1 MPIATAPAR
10 ILLVLSP
17 SPMRRL
23 LADWLRAE
31 GYGVR
36 EAFAGDVTGILA
48 AGEAD
53 LVLTS
58 SDLEGEW
65 RWAEDPGVEV
75 LVLAQRRDSRRRP
88 RG

>member
-1 MPIATAPAR
+1 MPLATSPSR

-36 EAFAGDVTGILA
+36 EAFAGDVGGIVA

-65 RWAEDPGVEV
+65 HWADDPRIDV
-75 LVLAQRRDSRRRP
+75 LVLAQRRGALGCP

>member
-1 MPIATAPAR
+1 MPPVAAPER

-23 LADWLRAE
+23 LGDWLRAE

-36 EAFAGDVTGILA
+36 EAFAGDVGEIVE
-48 AGEAD
+48 AGGAD
-53 LVLTS
+53 LVVTS

-65 RWAEDPGVEV
+65 HWADDPRVEV
-75 LVLAQRRDSRRRP
+75 LVLAQRRGAHGRSQA
-88 RG
+88 

>member
-1 MPIATAPAR
+1 MPLATAPAR

-17 SPMRRL
+17 TPMRRL
-23 LADWLRAE
+23 LGDWLRAE

-36 EAFAGDVTGILA
+36 EAFAGDVAGIIA

-65 RWAEDPGVEV
+65 HWADDPRVEV
-75 LVLAQRRDSRRRP
+75 LVLTQRRSAHGRSR
-88 RG
+88 G